1 MNWDAI
7 GAVGEVVGAFAVVI
21 SLIYLATQIRA
32 GTRAARSQNIH
43 TQTEQMQRVW
53 QLQTSPEMARI
64 QRKVFRDNEDPTYE
78 EGVILESMLLTA
90 LTSFA
95 DQHQHSKEGLN
106 SATHWKLGRRRLS
119 SMFLSDWPKSW
130 WREGGRHMFDDD
142 FVAQVDELI
151 SRMPSHSDPYS
162 RSFNR
167 PPGED

>member
-7 GAVGEVVGAFAVVI
+7 GAIGEVVGALAVVL

-43 TQTEQMQRVW
+43 TQTEQMQRIW
-53 QLQTSPEMARI
+53 QLQTSPEMAQI
-64 QRKVFRDNEDPTYE
+64 QRKVFRDNEEPTYE
-78 EGVILESMLLTA
+78 EGVILEAMLLTA

-95 DQHQHSKEGLN
+95 DQRQHANEGLN
-106 SATHWKLGRRRLS
+106 SATNWKLARRQMS
-119 SMFLSDWPKSW
+119 SIFLSDWPKSW

-151 SRMPSHSDPYS
+151 SGMPSHIDPFS
-162 RSFNR
+162 RSFSR
-167 PPGED
+167 PPGSE